1 MDYHA
6 GDAVMHWM
14 HGLGK
19 VVRRE
24 KRDVLGHQ
32 ALYYAVSV
40 GNMIVWVPLDDK
52 IGQRLRRPAGKIRF
66 KRLVALLAKPGEVL
80 PVDRHERKLLLT
92 EYLQDGRLESL
103 VRVIRALLTL
113 QQVRSLNDNDQA
125 VLRRVQSALLAEWG
139 YVMALTPVEA
149 ELQFSRFLK
158 PVAH

>member
-139 YVMALTPVEA
+139 YVMALTPLEA

>member
-24 KRDVLGHQ
+24 KRDVLGHE

-40 GNMIVWVPLDDK
+40 GNMIVWVPLDEK

-103 VRVIRALLTL
+103 VRVIRALLSL

-139 YVMALTPVEA
+139 YVMALTPLEA

-158 PVAH
+158 PVSH

>member
-103 VRVIRALLTL
+103 VRVIRALLSL

-139 YVMALTPVEA
+139 YVMALTPLEA

-158 PVAH
+158 PVSH

>member
-24 KRDVLGHQ
+24 RRDVLGHE

-40 GNMIVWVPLDDK
+40 GNMIVWVPLDEK

-103 VRVIRALLTL
+103 VRVIRALLSL

-139 YVMALTPVEA
+139 YVMALTPLEA

-158 PVAH
+158 PVSH